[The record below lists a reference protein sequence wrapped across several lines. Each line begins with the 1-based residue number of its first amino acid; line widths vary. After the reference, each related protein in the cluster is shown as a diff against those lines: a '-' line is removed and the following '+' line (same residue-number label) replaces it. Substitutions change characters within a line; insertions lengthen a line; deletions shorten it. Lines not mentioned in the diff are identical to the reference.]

1 MAAARR
7 HDPNVVVESI
17 VVFLCSFGLAVLSI
31 ALSREPGSIASVWLP
46 NGAAIALCA
55 TAAANRRILFML
67 VACLAFVMANLTYD
81 HSLLNA
87 LIFTPGNAIEIALGT
102 YLLRRNDLKL
112 RFANGSRQL
121 LRTLVQGVL
130 APTLLGSVV
139 GASIIHLVGY
149 ASFSQTWSDWFIGVT
164 LGSATTLPLTLN
176 IRSNLSLKEARTPAF
191 WLVLFCVAAY
201 SFCCLLFFP
210 YPFGFISVMLLAIAF
225 FSSRLT
231 SFAAAPLV
239 VLVFGVSAASGLW
252 SARTADTQLGHAVM
266 YLTLLF
272 VVIPPQMVAVLVA
285 RKHVLEDTLTAVGSQ
300 SGQIAEFIDIQ
311 GELRWANKARETYL
325 STPNDQ
331 SVGKHWESSAQS
343 AAEPLVK
350 AALNGVECEKTAS
363 AEYSGKGIRTML
375 IKAQPAFDEE
385 GQQSGVLLT
394 STDITEI
401 EASRKRQQELTTS
414 LELANQ
420 DLKQFLRM
428 SSHDLVEPLNTVR
441 QFSSLIEL
449 HDPKADWS
457 NTLEYLGFVQSAT
470 ARIGATLDDIRT
482 YIQIDEAVCEQRFEA
497 IDLKAIVEQLVQQM
511 QLEIDKTGAEFSL
524 NLSGTVS
531 ADKQYLVLAIK
542 NLVSN
547 AMKFVSPGTHPR
559 VRITSDHRGN
569 HSVIEVADNGIGI
582 PLDKLELLGE
592 PFKRLHARRHY
603 DGTGLGLAICKRIAQ
618 KHGGHLEISSIP
630 DCGSRFAIVLPN
642 R

>member
-1 MAAARR
+1 
-7 HDPNVVVESI
+7 
-17 VVFLCSFGLAVLSI
+17 
-31 ALSREPGSIASVWLP
+31 
-46 NGAAIALCA
+46 
-55 TAAANRRILFML
+55 
-67 VACLAFVMANLTYD
+67 
-81 HSLLNA
+81 
-87 LIFTPGNAIEIALGT
+87 
-102 YLLRRNDLKL
+102 
-112 RFANGSRQL
+112 
-121 LRTLVQGVL
+121 
-130 APTLLGSVV
+130 
-139 GASIIHLVGY
+139 
-149 ASFSQTWSDWFIGVT
+149 
-164 LGSATTLPLTLN
+164 
-176 IRSNLSLKEARTPAF
+176 
-191 WLVLFCVAAY
+191 
-201 SFCCLLFFP
+201 
-210 YPFGFISVMLLAIAF
+210 
-225 FSSRLT
+225 
-231 SFAAAPLV
+231 
-239 VLVFGVSAASGLW
+239 
-252 SARTADTQLGHAVM
+252 
-266 YLTLLF
+266 
-272 VVIPPQMVAVLVA
+272 
-285 RKHVLEDTLTAVGSQ
+285 
-300 SGQIAEFIDIQ
+300 
-311 GELRWANKARETYL
+311 
-325 STPNDQ
+325 
-331 SVGKHWESSAQS
+331 
-343 AAEPLVK
+343 
-350 AALNGVECEKTAS
+350 
-363 AEYSGKGIRTML
+363 ML

-401 EASRKRQQELTTS
+401 EASRKKQQELTTS

-482 YIQIDEAVCEQRFEA
+482 YIQIDEAVCEQKFEA
-497 IDLKAIVEQLVQQM
+497 IDLKAIVEELVQQM
-511 QLEIDKTGAEFSL
+511 QPEIDKTGAEFSL
-524 NLSGTVS
+524 NLNGTVS

-547 AMKFVSPGTHPR
+547 AMKFVSPGTRPQ

-618 KHGGHLEISSIP
+618 KHGGHLEISSTP